1 VTRRDLRIISRLLTC
16 LGVLALLGLFAG
28 FGLGRFSSGKMGYV
42 WLGIRLPAPIGQ
54 LLFSSSLTLLVV
66 GPPLLILG
74 LIGEWAFRER
84 KRAGHCPACN
94 YDLRATPDR
103 CPECGTIVPP

>member
-1 VTRRDLRIISRLLTC
+1 MTRRDLRIISRLLTC

-42 WLGIRLPAPIGQ
+42 WLGIRLPNAIGQ
-54 LLFSSSLTLLVV
+54 LLFSSSLT
-66 GPPLLILG
+66 LLILG

-103 CPECGTIVPP
+103 CPECGTIADR